1 MRKSKYS
8 HNCCGEDNDIPRDE
22 GVNSCQSPNPS
33 TAEII
38 NLTNQVRVEF
48 DKIVKNRNF
57 KKSTSRSGA
66 PYVTYSEDELIYIP
80 CWVHNVKD
88 DLAGHSYQEF
98 SELAKDIVDDVNEML
113 AGTYVADT
121 YNSDPIE
128 QAIQDNTHGVECRLR
143 LKIPQKVPK
152 AWLNPLFK
160 ENRRISCQYADVT
173 WNGSSYDEDPQT
185 SNNRI
190 GRTDPNLSA
199 ISNSG
204 GVTSYWNLVGNEA
217 NFKNY
222 YSIPILDESKSR
234 DEYFWGGPNGVV
246 FNWPS
251 LFISQPAASNPNTYV
266 RASSYFDGMFY
277 KDGTSFEREIKGFE
291 IDPEYIALVPQALT
305 DVTGGHFHAFE
316 QCGSLAPVA
325 ARFPG
330 INMFITKAQGGK
342 GVFPYSTTFS
352 WNVVGTASF
361 GIASTQPSVT
371 AGHELGHALGLQH
384 CFGGAPQSADTRLA
398 FVYPV
403 YNNGVKMDFCKNTVN
418 SFIPPF
424 TYISEDP
431 EDYNELKDF
440 EQIEENEKI
449 YVENIINDGVR
460 LATRSFSSKVLFN
473 PGTSSTPMSVENTY
487 LQVEGEE
494 TALPAAEF
502 FAILPR
508 IPSFWG
514 GSYIENADGSKSVVV
529 NPSELNTTRSR
540 SADFPDLYSLS
551 GSSLPQLG
559 DVAFNNQYYVYK
571 TEYKFSGGALFAHVN
586 FIQKAISTTQ
596 SNARA
601 FAHVQ
606 AGTNYYTQW
615 TDQERA
621 IEQTKEHAENYLP
634 TSLEGGYFTPTQFS
648 TAPWAIDVYFDG
660 DPTIDDYIYIGYP
673 SEYNEAKQVLMD
685 PLNGMVG
692 TLGNGELTYSTYNS
706 IMAQND
712 ANEYTWT
719 SYSATAKKN
728 RVISMH
734 SDVSIEDNSSDVM
747 WYYADG
753 DGQVGPGADPSVLPT
768 SVHSLVRTQSLRFK
782 KYRVTKQSH
791 IDVLITQGLSFPD
804 YVDIETIAG
813 RKGPNITT
821 YVPFCKMVEVINE
834 ETGEGTGEY
843 IQSNEFDPFW
853 YINFNWLNPRFPKY
867 PENWPVSK
875 LYDAEDNEGNPL
887 CPCLHVTQHY
897 YYEKPD
903 YPHLVNNQLEIPFT
917 LHLVE
922 YIPINALTQDLMFA
936 NGSNVV
942 DTDKVGGQYGNWNTY
957 GEIPEDNDTDAYK
970 LYMLYMYLDYK
981 WNLNTDSSKYGNLAT
996 NLYTSDQDSDYF
1008 NKSHF
1013 FGEPKSSTACGN
1025 NTLHGAFME
1034 VFVNNLVFKD
1044 HYPAARRYGS
1054 RIHSFPHGRGVFFE
1068 NHILDNQCSDCDEP
1082 NIEIPY
1088 WAYTGMFGQ
1097 GALPLPLKLNTN
1109 ALADRLNVTETDLGA
1124 APSVGFN
1131 ETSSY
1136 PRFQLDIDGITDTG
1150 RDVSW
1155 TPGDS
1160 SANFYEKG
1168 GRSSMY
1174 LWGYG
1179 KYGCRG
1185 TSTYE
1190 DNSIY
1195 FSPSIV
1201 LKFAFGST
1209 DPSQYMY
1216 NPFRHPDATIFDV
1229 HEWWR
1234 RENDVQIALAGQ
1246 KSLGLN
1252 LERGAFNNIMHY
1264 DSGTTL
1270 KGYVDS
1276 GETPFEVGEKTY
1288 NLSAWSQYVFSPDQ
1302 IAKMEALVESRYSI
1316 FDRALN
1322 YAEEIDLKNTNYS
1335 DSSEVET
1342 FFNTAK
1348 AVIQEAVE
1356 AVESE
1361 DFSNT
1366 YIVGDVDLTQNP
1378 TVMEACFS
1386 QDFTVCNSEYGS
1398 EFQLSID
1405 TIDIVSLQP
1414 TNPYSYGPMFSH
1426 NGELKVYYYNPT
1438 LCCNGVWTLPH
1449 STCVQG
1455 VDTLATV
1462 DCAGCGRA
1470 DRTTNSKVYEV
1481 ISAAGLNLYT
1491 VADKSVLYTGNMILS
1506 ENSYYTF
1513 SLNSPKSVELKYKT
1527 LDNDLKNMYEK
1538 FKKYSSILNKMSN
1551 FAR

>member
-8 HNCCGEDNDIPRDE
+8 HNCCGEDNDIPRE
-22 GVNSCQSPNPS
+22 ETANSCQSPNPS

-66 PYVTYSEDELIYIP
+66 PYVTYSENELIYIP

-88 DLAGHSYQEF
+88 DLAEYSYQEF
-98 SELAKDIVDDVNEML
+98 SEIAKEVVDDVNEML
-113 AGTYVADT
+113 AGTYVADI
-121 YNSDPIE
+121 YNSSPIT
-128 QAIQDNTHGVECRLR
+128 QAVQDDTHGVECRLR

-160 ENRRISCQYADVT
+160 ENRRIACQYADVT
-173 WNGSSYDEDPQT
+173 WNGSSYNEDPET

-190 GRTDPNLSA
+190 GKTDPNLSS

-222 YSIPILDESKSR
+222 YSIPVLSESKSR

-251 LFISQPAASNPNTYV
+251 LFTSQNAANNPNTYV
-266 RASSYFDGMFY
+266 RASSFFDGMFY
-277 KDGTSFEREIKGFE
+277 EDGTSFEREIKGFE

-305 DVTGGHFHAFE
+305 DATGGHFHAYE
-316 QCGSLAPVA
+316 QCGALGPMA

-342 GVFPYSTTFS
+342 GVFPHSTTWA

-361 GIASTQPSVT
+361 GLASAQPAVT

-384 CFGGAPQSADTRLA
+384 CFGGSPQSADTRLA

-418 SFIPPF
+418 SFIPPVA
-424 TYISEDP
+424 YISEDV
-431 EDYNELKDF
+431 EDYNTLKDF

-460 LATRSFSSKVLFN
+460 LATRSFSSKVLFD

-494 TALPAAEF
+494 KGLPAAEF

-529 NPSELNTTRSR
+529 NPSEIDNTRSR
-540 SADFPDLYSLS
+540 SANFPDLYSLS

-571 TEYKFSGGALFAHVN
+571 VDYKFSGGSLFAHVN
-586 FIQKAISTTQ
+586 FIKKATSTSQ

-621 IEQTKEHAENYLP
+621 IEQTKAHAENYLP

-734 SDVSIEDNSSDVM
+734 SDVSIEDNFSDVM

-753 DGQVGPGADPSVLPT
+753 DGQVGPGADPSVLPN
-768 SVHSLVRTQSLRFK
+768 SVHSLVRTQPLRLK

-813 RKGPNITT
+813 RKGPNVTT

-887 CPCLHVTQHY
+887 CPCLHATQHY
-897 YYEKPD
+897 YYEKPGD
-903 YPHLVNNQLEIPFT
+903 PLLVNDQLEIPFT

-922 YIPINALTQDLMFA
+922 YTPINALTQDLMFA

-942 DTDKVGGQYGNWNTY
+942 DTDKVGGSYGNWNTY
-957 GEIPEDNDTDAYK
+957 GEIPQDNGTDAYK

-981 WNLNTDSSKYGNLAT
+981 WNLNTEANNYGNLAT
-996 NLYTSDQDSDYF
+996 NLYNSDQDGDYF
-1008 NKSHF
+1008 NKYHF
-1013 FGEPKSSTACGN
+1013 FGEPKTSTSCGN
-1025 NTLHGAFME
+1025 NTIHGAFME

-1068 NHILDNQCSDCDEP
+1068 NHILDNQCSNCEEP

-1109 ALADRLNVTETDLGA
+1109 ALAEYQSA
-1124 APSVGFN
+1124 AEADFSTPAIGIN

-1136 PRFQLDIDGITDTG
+1136 PRFQLDIDGVTDTG

-1155 TPGDS
+1155 TPGDA

-1185 TSTYE
+1185 TSTYQ

-1201 LKFAFGST
+1201 LKFAFGNT

-1216 NPFRHPDATIFDV
+1216 NPFRIPGSTIDDIQN
-1229 HEWWR
+1229 WWK

-1264 DSGTTL
+1264 DSGTSI
-1270 KGYVDS
+1270 KSYVDS
-1276 GETPFEVGEKTY
+1276 GDVSFEVDEKSS
-1288 NLSAWSQYVFSPDQ
+1288 NISAWSQYVFSPDQ
-1302 IAKMEALVESRYSI
+1302 IAKMEAIVESRYSI
-1316 FDRALN
+1316 FDRALS

-1335 DSSEVET
+1335 NSSEVES

-1348 AVIQEAVE
+1348 TVINDAVV

-1361 DFSNT
+1361 NFSDT

-1386 QDFTVCNSEYGS
+1386 QDLTACNSYYGS
-1398 EFQLSID
+1398 EFQLPSY

-1414 TNPYSYGPMFSH
+1414 TDPYSYGPMFSH
-1426 NGELKVYYYNPT
+1426 NNELKVYYYNPSI
-1438 LCCNGVWTLPH
+1438 CCNGVWTLPH

-1462 DCAGCGRA
+1462 DCAICGEVN
-1470 DRTTNSKVYEV
+1470 RTTNSKTYEV
-1481 ISAAGLNLYT
+1481 TTGASLNLYT
-1491 VADKSVLYTGNMILS
+1491 VADKSVLYTGNIILS
-1506 ENSYYTF
+1506 EGSYYTF